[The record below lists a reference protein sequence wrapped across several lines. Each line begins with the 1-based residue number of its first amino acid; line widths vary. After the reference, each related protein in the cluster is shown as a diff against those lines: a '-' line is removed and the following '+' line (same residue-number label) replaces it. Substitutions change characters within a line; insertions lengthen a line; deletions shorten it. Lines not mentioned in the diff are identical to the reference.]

1 MLLVSKGHFIFKS
14 PVIKKNK
21 VLCNFPLLQNSKKHK
36 RGEKGAD
43 KNISLF

>member
-36 RGEKGAD
+36 GGGERAY
-43 KNISLF
+43 KNISLL